1 MSTAAKLTF
10 LGLAGAAAAGAVGAA
25 GLAYNYFT
33 DPELGAERRRST
45 IELVNNLLDK
55 SRLANI
61 DKNLTETFMERLA
74 SRS

>member
-10 LGLAGAAAAGAVGAA
+10 VGLAGAAAAAAVGAA

-33 DPELGAERRRST
+33 DPELGPERRRST

-55 SRLANI
+55 SGMANFE
-61 DKNLTETFMERLA
+61 KNLMQTFMEKM
-74 SRS
+74 SSK